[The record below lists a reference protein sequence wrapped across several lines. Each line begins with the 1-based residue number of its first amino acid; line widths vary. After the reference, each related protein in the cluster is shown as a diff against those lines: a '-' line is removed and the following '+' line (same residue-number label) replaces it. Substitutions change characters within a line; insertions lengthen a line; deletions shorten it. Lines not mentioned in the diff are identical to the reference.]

1 VFWFCGRAAETAKA
15 LGFVLFA
22 SGEEAKKVSVGEGAE
37 RFRAVAVIGEETSRK
52 NARSVQTV
60 FGFKAVQGR
69 QGNAVSAV
77 EMAERLKELGFQLMV
92 RAGALGFEL
101 RLRRWIG
108 AYSFMNSHHLPPNKA
123 SVG

>member
-1 VFWFCGRAAETAKA
+1 MFWFCGRAAETAKA

-22 SGEEAKKVSVGEGAE
+22 SGEEAEEVSVGEGAE
-37 RFRAVAVIGEETSRK
+37 RFRAVAVAGEEASGK
-52 NARSVQTV
+52 NAGRLQMVS
-60 FGFKAVQGR
+60 GLKAVQGG
-69 QGNAVSAV
+69 QGNTVSAI
-77 EMAERLKELGFQLMV
+77 EMAERFKELGFQLVV